1 LTAAYF
7 APAILGAIALVFL
20 FAGAVKGVIGLGLP
34 TISMGLL
41 TLAMPPAAAA
51 SVLIVPSL
59 VTNIWQLFTGPPL
72 RAVVKRFGS
81 LAAGIVFGTLWSV
94 LPPLSSDS
102 PFAQPALGGVLIVYG
117 AHGLAATRLP
127 RASACERWL
136 SPLVGYVTGAI
147 SAATGVFVIPAVPY
161 LQSLS
166 LRKDEMVQALGL
178 AFSVATIA
186 LAVRLWSGAALS
198 TAPLALSIVAVV
210 PALAGMALGQRLR
223 QRLSEET
230 FRKGFFVT
238 LIALGLHMTINAL
251 L

>member
-1 LTAAYF
+1 
-7 APAILGAIALVFL
+7 
-20 FAGAVKGVIGLGLP
+20 
-34 TISMGLL
+34 
-41 TLAMPPAAAA
+41 
-51 SVLIVPSL
+51 LIVPSL

-72 RAVVKRFGS
+72 RVVVKRFGS
-81 LAAGIVFGTLWSV
+81 LAVGIVVGTLWSV

-102 PFAQPALGGVLIVYG
+102 PFAQPALGAVLIVYG
-117 AHGLAATRLP
+117 AHGLTATRLP

-161 LQSLS
+161 LQALS

-186 LAVRLWSGAALS
+186 LAVRLWNGAALS
-198 TAPLALSIVAVV
+198 TASLALSVVAVV

-223 QRLSEET
+223 QRISEET

-238 LIALGLHMTINAL
+238 LIALGLHMAINAL

>member
-1 LTAAYF
+1 MAASF
-7 APAILGAIALVFL
+7 APATLGAIALVFL

-81 LAAGIVFGTLWSV
+81 LAAGIVVGTLWSV

-117 AHGLAATRLP
+117 AHGLTATRLP
-127 RASACERWL
+127 RAR
-136 SPLVGYVTGAI
+136 
-147 SAATGVFVIPAVPY
+147 
-161 LQSLS
+161 
-166 LRKDEMVQALGL
+166 M
-178 AFSVATIA
+178 
-186 LAVRLWSGAALS
+186 
-198 TAPLALSIVAVV
+198 
-210 PALAGMALGQRLR
+210 
-223 QRLSEET
+223 
-230 FRKGFFVT
+230 
-238 LIALGLHMTINAL
+238 
-251 L
+251 